1 MKTSASLHDIDVN
14 TSDQSYSK
22 TNISHNHFRWGIV
35 TLILIAAVINYF
47 DRANLSIANSTI
59 AREFDLSSTQMGL
72 LLSAFL
78 WPYAIANLPAGWLV
92 DKFGP
97 KKIFSF
103 GLTLWSAVTI
113 IAGFTS
119 GYGTLYA
126 LRVLLGVAES
136 PFFTTGIKVTN
147 MWFSDKERGLPTSII
162 NTGSQIANAIAPPL
176 LTILMLSLGWR
187 GMFVVIGIM
196 SVPIILMWLKFF
208 RAPNKAEH
216 QLIHREDDAT
226 LYQPISTKSNVNWG
240 SLFKRRSTWFMI
252 IGNFSIMFTIW
263 VYLTWLPSY
272 LENSMGLSIQQTG
285 WVASIPFI
293 AGILGVLCGGSLSD
307 WLVRKG
313 VTAVTARKVPI
324 VAGAA
329 FAAFSVAPVAYV
341 HSYTLSITL
350 LSLGYFFSQ
359 LPQGAIWTLASD
371 IAPSDQVSSL
381 GSIQNFGGFLG
392 AACAPIVAG
401 IVLDVTGNFT
411 NVFMLGAGL
420 LLIGAISYAFFVRK
434 D

>member
-1 MKTSASLHDIDVN
+1 MKTSASLQDIN
-14 TSDQSYSK
+14 TLENNNLK
-22 TNISHNHFRWGIV
+22 TGSHFRWGIV

-47 DRANLSIANSTI
+47 DRSNLSIANSTI
-59 AREFDLSSTQMGL
+59 AKEFGLSSTQMGF

-78 WPYAIANLPAGWLV
+78 WPYALANLPAGWLV
-92 DKFGP
+92 DRFGP
-97 KKIFSF
+97 KKIFSS
-103 GLTLWSAVTI
+103 GLTLWSAVTV

-136 PFFTTGIKVTN
+136 PFFTTGIKVTD
-147 MWFSDKERGLPTSII
+147 MWFSDKERGFPTSVI
-162 NTGSQIANAIAPPL
+162 NTGSQIANAVAPPL
-176 LTILMLSLGWR
+176 LTILMLTLGWR
-187 GMFVVIGIM
+187 GMFVVIGLM
-196 SVPIILMWLKFF
+196 SIPIILVWLKYF
-208 RAPNKAEH
+208 RAPSRAEYAA
-216 QLIHREDDAT
+216 IHREDNAQLHQQSSD
-226 LYQPISTKSNVNWG
+226 KVKVDWG

-272 LENSMGLSIQQTG
+272 LENSMGLSIKETG

-293 AGILGVLCGGSLSD
+293 AGILGVLCGGWLSD
-307 WLVRKG
+307 SLVRKG
-313 VTAVTARKVPI
+313 VNAVTSRKVPI

-329 FAAFSVAPVAYV
+329 FAACAVAPVPFV
-341 HSYTLSITL
+341 HSYGLSIAL

-401 IVLDVTGNFT
+401 MVLDATGKFT
-411 NVFMLGAGL
+411 DVFMLGAGL
-420 LLIGAISYAFFVRK
+420 LMIGAISYAFFVRK